1 MRIHQQIRQTFTFAI
16 ALATLSLVSIGCGEA
31 DSTNNH
37 NSRKKYDSR
46 ERTGA
51 ICNDGSTSRATGSGA
66 CSHHD
71 GVKYWTYK

>member
-37 NSRKKYDSR
+37 NSR

>member
-1 MRIHQQIRQTFTFAI
+1 MRINQQICQTFTFAI

-31 DSTNNH
+31 DSTNNYNIRNKH
-37 NSRKKYDSR
+37 DSR

-71 GVKYWTYK
+71 GVQYWTYK